1 MKILFEDNHIIVIEK
16 PIGVPS
22 QSDLNKT
29 KSITDMLSE
38 HLKSKGEE
46 SKIYVLHRL
55 DRNVGGVMVYAKTKL
70 AASEISKQ
78 IQSGIFQKEYLAVI
92 HSKPETDEGVL
103 EDLLFKDSSKN
114 KTFVVKRVRK
124 GVKKAKLSYKLLESI
139 ESEYGEL
146 SLIRV
151 HLYTGRTHQIRVQF
165 ASRKMPLFG
174 DVKYGSKDNNE
185 KIGLYSCS
193 ISFVHPQSKKEM
205 SFERMPTDTPFDRF
219 TKSTNEY

>member
-1 MKILFEDNHIIVIEK
+1 MKILFEDKHIIVIEK
-16 PIGVPS
+16 PIGIPS
-22 QSDLNKT
+22 QADLNKT
-29 KSITDMLSE
+29 KSVADMLSE
-38 HLKSKGEE
+38 YFGSRGEE
-46 SKIYVLHRL
+46 NEVYVLHRL
-55 DRNVGGVMVYAKTKL
+55 DRNVGGVMVYAKTKF
-70 AASEISKQ
+70 AASELSKQ
-78 IQSGIFQKEYLAVI
+78 IQNGIFQKEYLAVI
-92 HSKPETDEGVL
+92 HSKPENDEGAL

-146 SLIRV
+146 SLVRV

-174 DVKYGSKDNNE
+174 DVKYGAKDNNE

-193 ISFVHPQSKKEM
+193 ISFAHPLSERPM
-205 SFERMPTDTPFDRF
+205 TFELMPVDMPFNLFRKQTDD
-219 TKSTNEY
+219 Y